1 MTIPKDPRLA
11 DMVKHQL
18 AARGIVNKRV
28 LDAIGSIERHLFVP
42 VRDFDSAYD
51 DRPLFIGSGQT
62 ISQPYIVALMT
73 ELLDVKEDNRVL
85 EIGTGSGYQTAILA
99 RLGSQVYTVER
110 IDSLQQEA
118 RERLEK
124 LEYTNIKYLVG
135 DGTLGWQEHAPYERI
150 MVTAAAPD
158 IPVKLFEQLAIG
170 GRMVA
175 PVGGKFRQ
183 ELKLVLKIAGGK
195 QKVMNR
201 GGCLFVPLIGREGW
215 TED

>member
-1 MTIPKDPRLA
+1 
-11 DMVKHQL
+11 MVKHQL
-18 AARGIVNKRV
+18 VARGIMDKRV
-28 LDAIGSIERHLFVP
+28 LNVISGIERQLFVTAK
-42 VRDFDSAYD
+42 DFDSAYD

-73 ELLDVKEDNRVL
+73 ELLDVKENSKVL

-99 RLGSQVYTVER
+99 VLGSEIYTVER
-110 IDSLQQEA
+110 IKSLQKDA

-124 LEYTNIKYLVG
+124 LGIANVRYLVG
-135 DGTLGWQEHAPYERI
+135 DGTLGWQEHAPYDRI

-158 IPVKLFEQLAIG
+158 ITARLYEQLATG
-170 GRMVA
+170 GRMVV
-175 PVGGKFRQ
+175 PVGGRFRQ
-183 ELKLVLKIAGGK
+183 ELKLVLKTGDGR

-215 TED
+215 TDD